1 MPAAKDNK
9 PWYSIS
15 KVMPIAKVIVQYGW
29 VPAVILAGRH
39 YTDPKPSLGDI
50 LNPFW

>member
-1 MPAAKDNK
+1 MPAVKDSR

-15 KVMPIAKVIVQYGW
+15 KVFPYVKPVLQYGW
-29 VPAVILAGRH
+29 VPAVILLGRSI
-39 YTDPKPSLGDI
+39 TDPKPSLGDI